1 MRSAAYEALNE
12 EDPEVLIVNPM
23 SHNAVKFPHEGEKY
37 LCIGFDC
44 GYMTGSD
51 RVADLMEDEGMFGFY
66 GIQTS
71 HGDGS
76 GRSLP
81 RASADVQEMIVK
93 AGLII

>member
-1 MRSAAYEALNE
+1 MY
-12 EDPEVLIVNPM
+12 
-23 SHNAVKFPHEGEKY
+23 HNAVKFPHEGEKY

-66 GIQTS
+66 GTRRLMEMLREAY
-71 HGDGS
+71 
-76 GRSLP
+76 RSK
-81 RASADVQEMIVK
+81 ADVREMIVK